1 MNKIKSLLCLAL
13 LLSCSAPMEENVDI
27 SQQALGTCPRP
38 TGGGGDPT
46 FPFSSYITG
55 VHENAAQ
62 PWKLLIE
69 STNVATGAKTTS
81 TLDFGGISMTRSQ
94 ARMTED
100 GVTPG
105 QGWSG
110 TRLVKIEKRSGLDCG
125 SNPNLKCWFF
135 YGPGDT
141 YPSLNAIFFDKRY
154 SASANDGDLNFGAGA
169 TQIFG
174 YGRTAAQHVR
184 FAYDTGAGTA
194 GSILDRFAGPE
205 LDRCD
210 YP

>member
-1 MNKIKSLLCLAL
+1 
-13 LLSCSAPMEENVDI
+13 MEEDVDV

-46 FPFSSYITG
+46 FPFNSYITG
-55 VHENAAQ
+55 IHEHATQ

-110 TRLVKIEKRSGLDCG
+110 TRLAKIEKRSGLDCG
-125 SNPNLKCWFF
+125 TNPNLKCWFI
-135 YGPGDT
+135 YNPG
-141 YPSLNAIFFDKRY
+141 YSFPQAHGHIFFDKRY
-154 SASANDGDLNFGAGA
+154 SSPASDGVLDFGAGA

-184 FAYDTGAGTA
+184 FGYDTGAGTA